1 MCFYTFELSALITSA
16 QDSLSSLSTLQTSSH
31 RASSRVLC
39 NGHVSGLD
47 VEGEAEVGMD
57 VSQCNSNSNY
67 NPIVST
73 YSGNGSGDNQVH
85 ELLPDEA
92 GKVSRCFGKRECMP
106 HSLFCFK
113 VWLLNYI
120 NIYVFNIIDLRPIYL
135 GPYRILKFRA
145 SELSLPRI
153 ASLLLSGETAATLV

>member
-1 MCFYTFELSALITSA
+1 MRSKIILYLHTQSFPALITSA
-16 QDSLSSLSTLQTSSH
+16 QDSLSSLSTLQTSSN

-39 NGHVSGLD
+39 NGHVSGLE
-47 VEGEAEVGMD
+47 VEVEAEVEVETD
-57 VSQCNSNSNY
+57 ASHYNNRSSNNY

-73 YSGNGSGDNQVH
+73 FSGNGSGDNQVH

-120 NIYVFNIIDLRPIYL
+120 NIHVFNIIDLRPKFSL
-135 GPYRILKFRA
+135 GPIEF
-145 SELSLPRI
+145 
-153 ASLLLSGETAATLV
+153 